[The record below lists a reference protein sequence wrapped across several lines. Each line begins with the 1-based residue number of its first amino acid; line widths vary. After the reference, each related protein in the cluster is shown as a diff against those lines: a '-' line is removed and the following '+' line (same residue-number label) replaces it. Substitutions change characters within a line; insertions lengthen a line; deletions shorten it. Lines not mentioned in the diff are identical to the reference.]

1 MNVFSRACGCTGVA
15 AKTLAGPAGVSVNIQ
30 MRRASFFAEATFRW
44 AFFTVSLKK
53 CSRQDRH
60 QSKQRSHRAE
70 KLAEKT
76 LLCTHSHHDQDQQDN
91 SHQIFTVWKPFGCY
105 HGQNI
110 PRACSCELS
119 IYTGQAGKQDQCQ
132 YDIFDF
138 LKSVNHFFRKR
149 RFLFFVKAFRPD
161 PGKALIN
168 SVSKGSE
175 CTGIS
180 AEMSSEKAGDD
191 PEALRLQSEK
201 NSIPPAVRLQWQ
213 ERLI

>member
-91 SHQIFTVWKPFGCY
+91 STRYLLFGS
-105 HGQNI
+105 
-110 PRACSCELS
+110 R
-119 IYTGQAGKQDQCQ
+119 
-132 YDIFDF
+132 
-138 LKSVNHFFRKR
+138 
-149 RFLFFVKAFRPD
+149 
-161 PGKALIN
+161 
-168 SVSKGSE
+168 
-175 CTGIS
+175 
-180 AEMSSEKAGDD
+180 
-191 PEALRLQSEK
+191 
-201 NSIPPAVRLQWQ
+201 PAVIMEKTSHGLVPVSFPYILVRQ
-213 ERLI
+213 ESRIRASTIYFTF